1 MAVEVACSN
10 RAGSIRVS
18 TAMHKLLVTASMMFL
33 LTGCMLRPVNPNAP
47 IATDIDPKSA
57 LNDFWFKKP
66 AVVSVEATHIE
77 PLWNAAIDAAKE
89 RSFIIDRRDFR
100 EGWLSTQPLVSKQ
113 PFEFWRGDVVNPV
126 AELQCTLSTMRRT
139 VRFHFTRTADGKY
152 ICEPKVV
159 VERYAMPERRS
170 PGSRSSRSTPPR
182 MRRRKRDRPSASSI
196 GMRMGAITIW
206 SACWP
211 SRFAIN
217 SMRRKRARRWCL
229 LRTTGD
235 LRAAVFPF
243 LPPHPWGAASGAERI

>member
-1 MAVEVACSN
+1 
-10 RAGSIRVS
+10 
-18 TAMHKLLVTASMMFL
+18 MHKLLVTASMMFL

-57 LNDFWFKKP
+57 LNDYWYKKP

-77 PLWNAAIDAAKE
+77 SLWNAAVDATKE

-159 VERYAMPERRS
+159 VERYAMPERRITAVDQYLEAFTTLHAAEDATTEEGQAIRVEYWYADGRDYDLERVLAES
-170 PGSRSSRSTPPR
+170 IRNELDAAQKGSAVLL
-182 MRRRKRDRPSASSI
+182 ASD
-196 GMRMGAITIW
+196 
-206 SACWP
+206 
-211 SRFAIN
+211 N
-217 SMRRKRARRWCL
+217 
-229 LRTTGD
+229 
-235 LRAAVFPF
+235 
-243 LPPHPWGAASGAERI
+243 H

>member
-159 VERYAMPERRS
+159 VERYAMPERRITAVDQYLEAFTTLHAAEDATTEEGQAIRVEYWYADGRDYDLERVLAES
-170 PGSRSSRSTPPR
+170 IRNKLDAAQKGSAVVL
-182 MRRRKRDRPSASSI
+182 ASDN
-196 GMRMGAITIW
+196 R
-206 SACWP
+206 
-211 SRFAIN
+211 
-217 SMRRKRARRWCL
+217 
-229 LRTTGD
+229 
-235 LRAAVFPF
+235 
-243 LPPHPWGAASGAERI
+243 

>member
-1 MAVEVACSN
+1 
-10 RAGSIRVS
+10 
-18 TAMHKLLVTASMMFL
+18 MHKLLVTASMMFL

-159 VERYAMPERRS
+159 VERYAMPERRITAVDQYLEAFTTLHAAEDATTEEGQAIRVEYWYADGRDYDLERVLAES
-170 PGSRSSRSTPPR
+170 IRNKLDAAQKGSAVVL
-182 MRRRKRDRPSASSI
+182 ASDN
-196 GMRMGAITIW
+196 R
-206 SACWP
+206 
-211 SRFAIN
+211 
-217 SMRRKRARRWCL
+217 
-229 LRTTGD
+229 
-235 LRAAVFPF
+235 
-243 LPPHPWGAASGAERI
+243 